1 MFTNDACQLTYRVFH
16 LYFTIPPTI
25 VLALLARPFLTQLER
40 LKLILLPL
48 VAFVWTTAWDSEL
61 IRMRAWGYPR
71 ACVLGTV
78 WRTPVEEYF
87 FFLIQSVMSTL
98 FTTLLTR
105 WILPP
110 LYLQPQATR
119 SSVLRAGTLMPI
131 SYAALCLSGLALAY
145 RSEDQHNYYL
155 GMILWWSSVPLMLL
169 TWGAADYMAAVCSP
183 TVLEG
188 ARGAYRPALGRAAA
202 VFASVAVPTG
212 YLWFA
217 DVFALRRGTWFISRH
232 TSLEIFVIP
241 DLPIEEATFFFVT
254 NLILVVASFAFD
266 RCVAVARFYPAYL
279 QSSESTRGVQGLAP
293 LSPVRLPLNLSTI
306 RTMWAAFITS
316 MDSSAS
322 PSKSRS
328 ADTLAAHLAIL
339 SSASRSFS
347 LASLLMPWDLR
358 ADLGS
363 VYAFC
368 RASDNLIDDAGP
380 PTTSTS
386 TSTAADKIAD
396 DVMAAARKEKRLGL
410 LRQVVLLACGN
421 ASPAAKKEAETGHAG
436 MDTETRKQLIA
447 MRIQSFARA
456 ELLPENNAARF
467 ALAPQQQADALGNA
481 ATALDPLQDVGT
493 AASILVD
500 MRGLISR
507 GLWNELL
514 DGYVIDLGM
523 DAVGLSPL
531 DIVAQP
537 SSDFNLLPPA
547 AAKMETLDDL
557 GEYAQCVAGAVGEMC
572 VRVVLGRVGRPMPEE
587 NVGQRE
593 TLTEMLLAIGRHPSK
608 TLSTAER
615 KQVEERE
622 RSLSL
627 EERLL
632 LNARRMGVALQLI
645 NIARDVVSDSRAL
658 QRSYL
663 PRELFDERDAW
674 VSDALRSGLVET
686 PASFLSLTTSSSS
699 SRRRSSSKGSLRPP
713 APAPAAAE
721 IGSPP
726 LVRIE
731 REVSPALVR
740 TYRQK
745 ILDIAQALYDASF
758 PVLAELPCPPARA
771 GLRVACAVY
780 ADIARATLGQS
791 DVHIREGRRA
801 RSGTWR
807 RVFVAVRALYL

>member
-1 MFTNDACQLTYRVFH
+1 MFTNDACQLTYRAFH
-16 LYFTIPPTI
+16 LYFTIPPTLI
-25 VLALLARPFLTQLER
+25 LALLARPFLTQLER
-40 LKLILLPL
+40 IKLILLPL

-78 WRTPVEEYF
+78 WRIPVEEYF
-87 FFLIQSVMSTL
+87 FFLIQSVMTTL

-110 LYLQPQATR
+110 LYLQPKPAGT
-119 SSVLRAGTLMPI
+119 SAWRASTLMPI
-131 SYAALCLSGLALAY
+131 CYVGICLSGLSLAFA
-145 RSEDQHNYYL
+145 SENQHNYYL
-155 GMILWWSSVPLMLL
+155 GMILWWSSIPLILL
-169 TWGAADYMAAVCSP
+169 TWGAADYFAAICSP
-183 TVLEG
+183 TSLEV
-188 ARGAYRPALGRAAA
+188 ATDSHFPALARAAA
-202 VFASVAVPTG
+202 VLASVAVPTG

-232 TSLEIFVIP
+232 TSLEVFVIP

-266 RCVAVARFYPAYL
+266 RCIAVARFYPSYM
-279 QSSESTRGVQGLAP
+279 QSSGSSHGAVELAP
-293 LSPVRLPLNLSTI
+293 LSPVRLPINFTTV

-316 MDSSAS
+316 LDGSSTN
-322 PSKSRS
+322 SRS
-328 ADTLAAHLAIL
+328 SHMLAAHLAIL

-368 RASDNLIDDAGP
+368 RASDNLIDHAGP
-380 PTTSTS
+380 STPNLV
-386 TSTAADKIAD
+386 DKIAD
-396 DVMAAARKEKRLGL
+396 DVLVAARKEKRLAL
-410 LRQVVLLACGN
+410 LRQVVLLACGD
-421 ASPAAKKEAETGHAG
+421 AQPVKKEAENGMAG

-456 ELLPENNAARF
+456 EMLPENNGRPVVASQEDR
-467 ALAPQQQADALGNA
+467 PGNA
-481 ATALDPLQDVGT
+481 ASALDPLQDVGT

-507 GLWNELL
+507 ELWRELL
-514 DGYVIDLGM
+514 DGYAIDLGM

-531 DIVAQP
+531 DIAQ
-537 SSDFNLLPPA
+537 SSDLTIPPPA
-547 AAKMETLDDL
+547 AKMDTLDDL

-572 VRVVLGRVGRPMPEE
+572 VRVVLGRVGRSLPEQ

-593 TLTEMLLAIGRHPSK
+593 TLTEMLLAIGHHPTR
-608 TLSTAER
+608 TLSTSER
-615 KQVEERE
+615 KAVDKHEA
-622 RSLSL
+622 SLSL

-632 LNARRMGVALQLI
+632 LNARRMGVSLQLI
-645 NIARDVVSDSRAL
+645 NIARDVVSDSRSL

-663 PRELFDERDAW
+663 PRELFAERDAW
-674 VSDALRSGLVET
+674 VSDALRSGSIES
-686 PASFLSLTTSSSS
+686 PASFQSSTRSSRSRTSS
-699 SRRRSSSKGSLRPP
+699 KTGVLQQQPTP
-713 APAPAAAE
+713 AE

-731 REVSPALVR
+731 REVPPALVGA
-740 TYRQK
+740 YRRK
-745 ILDIAQALYDASF
+745 LLSLAQALYDASY
-758 PVLAELPCPPARA
+758 PVLGELPCPPARA

-780 ADIARATLGQS
+780 ADIARAVLAQS
-791 DVHIREGRRA
+791 DDDIRAGRRA
-801 RSGTWR
+801 RSSNLR
-807 RVFVAVRALYL
+807 RIMVAIRALYS